1 MCVCRCEMV
10 RSVDSGHCRL
20 CGRCV
25 YRRDHHCLFLARCVA
40 ANTRPLFVSFLV
52 ICVAL
57 LASVEHLS
65 AVCLRRRH
73 GALLDGRV
81 MADVF
86 YFDVD
91 VWPICVLDAL
101 AAVLMTAVLVQ
112 QLANISAQSQSGQQ
126 SELLTVKQR
135 FHNVI
140 AFFVGHDEDQRD
152 CII

>member
-1 MCVCRCEMV
+1 
-10 RSVDSGHCRL
+10 
-20 CGRCV
+20 
-25 YRRDHHCLFLARCVA
+25 
-40 ANTRPLFVSFLV
+40 
-52 ICVAL
+52 
-57 LASVEHLS
+57 
-65 AVCLRRRH
+65 
-73 GALLDGRV
+73 